1 MQVSLFTMYQY
12 CNVRPSM
19 HKFIEI
25 LKSDNKTNLFKLFKY
40 TKASHQFRTSL
51 AYISSWQLILIF
63 YIFHVKC
70 FTWMWMAVQIVALR
84 ISEHEDAAKGVK
96 LRMDMTVCRE
106 NSLAKSELSIT
117 TAMKNVYFAAE
128 EDLANSIVPKLNTFL
143 LHQVSICE
151 INKNAFNFQSH
162 YMIKSDQD
170 SNLT

>member
-1 MQVSLFTMYQY
+1 
-12 CNVRPSM
+12 
-19 HKFIEI
+19 
-25 LKSDNKTNLFKLFKY
+25 
-40 TKASHQFRTSL
+40 
-51 AYISSWQLILIF
+51 
-63 YIFHVKC
+63 
-70 FTWMWMAVQIVALR
+70 MAVQRVVLR

-106 NSLAKSELSIT
+106 KSLAKSELAIT

-151 INKNAFNFQSH
+151 INQNALNFQSH